1 MYHYLTCSLLL
12 LFTALLP
19 AQATPGETLDRLFAG
34 MAAGDSTGMAALFA
48 PGATLQSLVTDAQ
61 GVTTLTPGSIP
72 NWLAGVA
79 GAGAG
84 VLVEQLHYTE
94 VRTDGALATAWTPYT
109 FLLNGEVHH
118 CGTNAFQLVEQDG
131 RWRIAHI
138 IDTRT
143 TEGCVPVAGTP
154 AHERIDALA
163 TDWHRA
169 AARADSAAYFDALA
183 DGAIYIGTDPGEHWT
198 KAEFLA
204 FAAPYFARG
213 EAWDFT
219 ATERHVF
226 YDENENIAF
235 WDELL
240 DTWMGPCRGTAVVRR
255 DATGAW
261 KIAHYTLSM
270 AIPNAKTEPVLKVL
284 QD

>member
-1 MYHYLTCSLLL
+1 MYRYFSCSILL

-19 AQATPGETLDRLFAG
+19 AQTTPGETLDRLFAG
-34 MAAGDSTGMAALFA
+34 MASGDSTGMAALFV
-48 PGATLQSLVTDAQ
+48 PTATLQSLVTDEQ
-61 GVTTLTPGSIP
+61 GRTALTPGSIAA
-72 NWLAGVA
+72 WLAGVA

-84 VLVEQLHYTE
+84 VLDEQLHYTE
-94 VRTDGALATAWTPYT
+94 VRVDGALATAWTPYT
-109 FLLNGEVHH
+109 FALNGEVHH
-118 CGTNAFQLVEQDG
+118 CGTNAFQLVRQAG
-131 RWRIAHI
+131 QWRIANI

-143 TEGCVPVAGTP
+143 TQGCTPVGETP

-169 AARADSAAYFDALA
+169 AARADSAAYFGALT

-204 FAAPYFARG
+204 FAGPYFAAG
-213 EAWDFT
+213 KAWDFT

-240 DTWMGPCRGTAVVRR
+240 TTWMGPCRGTAVVRR
-255 DATGAW
+255 DATGEW

-270 AIPNAKTEPVLKVL
+270 AIPNDKTESVLKVL